1 MFAVFKAGGKQYRAN
16 AGSVLS
22 VNKIEGE
29 AGSKVVFDDVI
40 AAGESV
46 TSLDKAKVEAEIVEQ
61 YKDKKVLV
69 FKKKRRHNYRRKIG
83 HRQLLTKLR
92 ILSVTDAAGNEHKA
106 EVKAK
111 APKKAETKKAEPK
124 KAAEKKTTTKTAAT
138 AEAKKEN

>member
-40 AAGESV
+40 AAGESI

-92 ILSVTDAAGNEHKA
+92 ILSVTDAAGKEHKA

-111 APKKAETKKAEPK
+111 AQKKAETKKAEPK